1 MYPMINSWVTFKTNK
16 EGNCCIKDH
25 LLDDEYT
32 VEPEVAHFLRRLD
45 GKTNPYRISSSFS
58 KSEVNQILEM
68 ADDMFLVRKSK
79 TVIKTF
85 GSLYRTLYTVKPNR
99 NRRTYCRALNAL
111 LMLLWLPVLL
121 IGIKTFLNGF
131 DRNLS
136 FDYITLGSI
145 VSLIIGM
152 FLHEIGH
159 GVSTICY
166 GGKVFEMGIK
176 IGLLP
181 GAYVFSDDTNI
192 KSTMKRIQTLAAG
205 VEMNFMF
212 SGVLLI
218 LAVCLPQFAGF
229 CFGGAITNF
238 SIGLLNL
245 LFIEGLD
252 GQKIVCELLGDS
264 DLFSKAKRALF
275 ISKERK
281 RVLKEGGQGYVK
293 LAACASLLSF
303 QFLLPIIIIINILG
317 VLT

>member
-16 EGNCCIKDH
+16 KGTCCIKDH
-25 LLDDEYT
+25 ILDEEYT
-32 VEPEVAHFLRRLD
+32 IEPEVARFLRKLD
-45 GKTNPYRISSSFS
+45 GKTNPYRINSSFS
-58 KSEVNQILEM
+58 KSEVKQILEI
-68 ADDMFLVRKSK
+68 ADELFLVRKSK

-85 GSLYRTLYTVKPNR
+85 GSLYRTLYTVKPNKK
-99 NRRTYCRALNAL
+99 RRTYCRALNAI

-121 IGIKTFLNGF
+121 VGIKIFLSGYN
-131 DRNLS
+131 RNLS

-145 VSLIIGM
+145 VSIIIGM
-152 FLHEIGH
+152 FLHEFGH

-192 KSTMKRIQTLAAG
+192 KSAINRIQTLAAG

-212 SGVLLI
+212 SGVLLV
-218 LAVCLPQFAGF
+218 LTVCLPQFAGF
-229 CFGGAITNF
+229 CFGGAVTNI

-245 LFIEGLD
+245 LFVEGLD
-252 GQKIVCELLGDS
+252 GQKIVCELLGDP
-264 DLFSKAKRALF
+264 DLFNKAKRALF

-281 RVLKEGGQGYVK
+281 RILKEGGQGYVK
-293 LAACASLLSF
+293 LAVCASLLSF
-303 QFLLPIIIIINILG
+303 QILLPIIIVVNILG